1 MNIEKKTKVNFLVKE
16 IGKGNDKAFEELY
29 NLIYKELF
37 NFLRKYTYDI
47 EDIKDVIENTFLVV
61 IQKSK
66 DLLFYQNCYAWIY
79 KIAKYQMFNV
89 NRKIKPEVKLDNI
102 NTALLGTV
110 DTFSS
115 ISLSFIID
123 AFPKDLKLI
132 FYLRYNNNYT
142 IKEIAKITNFSIST
156 IKRRI
161 SELNSLLKEHFDEK
175 EDGWKWKT

>member
-1 MNIEKKTKVNFLVKE
+1 MDTEKKTKVNFLVKE
-16 IGKGNDKAFEELY
+16 IGKGNDGAFEELY
-29 NLIYKELF
+29 KLIYKELF
-37 NFLRKYTYDI
+37 YFLRKYTYDI
-47 EDIKDVIENTFLVV
+47 EDIKDVIENTFMIV
-61 IQKSK
+61 IEKSK
-66 DLLFYQNCYAWIY
+66 DLLFYQNCYSWIY

-102 NTALLGTV
+102 NIALLGTV
-110 DTFSS
+110 DTFSN

-142 IKEIAKITNFSIST
+142 IKEIAKMTKFSMST

-161 SELNSLLKEHFDEK
+161 SELNTLLKEHFNEK
-175 EDGWKWKT
+175 EDC